1 MLNYHISSEL
11 STHVQPSI
19 LGLDAHTR
27 TCTLASINDKDKVV
41 TTKTFSTSEYALIDH
56 IRQVP
61 AKKKSLMLE
70 ESSLAGWLTRTLR
83 PHVDTCIVCDPQ
95 HNALISRGN
104 KNDIQDAVNLGRLL
118 RLGEYVEV
126 YHSQQDHRIDFK
138 IVVMHYLN
146 VRDDCARLKSQ
157 IKAKFHQAGILD
169 VTGTKVFNQTHLEAY
184 LRLLPTKN
192 RKWVFDDL
200 YQDLDAR
207 EVHRNNILEKIKQLR
222 SGYPET
228 SSLCVF
234 LGWSC
239 GCKCFQHINWDSP
252 SI

>member
-1 MLNYHISSEL
+1 M
-11 STHVQPSI
+11 
-19 LGLDAHTR
+19 
-27 TCTLASINDKDKVV
+27 
-41 TTKTFSTSEYALIDH
+41 
-56 IRQVP
+56 
-61 AKKKSLMLE
+61 
-70 ESSLAGWLTRTLR
+70 
-83 PHVDTCIVCDPQ
+83 
-95 HNALISRGN
+95 
-104 KNDIQDAVNLGRLL
+104 
-118 RLGEYVEV
+118 GEYVEV

-200 YQDLDAR
+200 YTVLDSR